1 MAENK
6 MEQIAQLFG
15 KKLGEEFRVVSDD
28 GLDCICRFD
37 ENKILEVKDMHGRW
51 TQNYSVLSELL
62 IGRDEIVED

>member
-1 MAENK
+1 MSDNK
-6 MEQIAQLFG
+6 MKEVAKLFG
-15 KKLGEEFRVVSDD
+15 KELGEEFRVVSCNC
-28 GLDCICRFD
+28 LDCICRFD